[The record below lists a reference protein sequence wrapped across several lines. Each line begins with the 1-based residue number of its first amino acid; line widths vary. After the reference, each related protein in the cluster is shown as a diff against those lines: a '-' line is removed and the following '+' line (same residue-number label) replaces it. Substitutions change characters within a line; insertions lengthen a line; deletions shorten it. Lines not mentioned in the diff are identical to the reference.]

1 LTSGCDQAAHHQ
13 REIFRRTELQRDG
26 RERRG
31 RERDQQRRDAAGEE
45 RTQRGNAER
54 GSRAS
59 PTRHLVAVDGGH
71 DRGRF
76 ARDVD
81 QDGGGR
87 AAVLG
92 AVIDAGEQDQGRL
105 RLQGER
111 DRQQHGHRRDRTDA
125 GQHADD
131 GAEENADEA
140 VSDVLDGQRDGKS
153 QAEI

>member
-1 LTSGCDQAAHHQ
+1 MAA
-13 REIFRRTELQRDG
+13 
-26 RERRG
+26 RG

-45 RTQRGNAER
+45 RTQRGNAEGR
-54 GSRAS
+54 SRAS

-71 DRGRF
+71 DRGRLT
-76 ARDVD
+76 RDVD
-81 QDGGGR
+81 QDCGGR

-111 DRQQHGHRRDRTDA
+111 DRQQHGHRRDRADA
-125 GQHADD
+125 GQYADD
-131 GAEENADEA
+131 GAEQNADEA
-140 VSDVLDGQRDGKS
+140 VGDVLDGQRDGKS